1 MNILD
6 RILISN
12 TTLIGHDTQNE
23 ISVQKLL
30 RFLPSVT
37 LFESTE
43 ASEILQH
50 FNSLS
55 HFRDYKLNSLLN
67 DNSINF
73 IVVDLSTL
81 YFNEE
86 KETGDKYQETFSKAK
101 YISNFVKELQ
111 SLLFTLSNTES
122 LVKFKLILLTG
133 IYATMTPMNVQ
144 VEFRG
149 VMTLMYV
156 ADLVIKFLGDTVS
169 IEKDRI
175 RCKGNYFF
183 FTDNRYINNTKQEL
197 REISIKSLFDEI
209 TTTT

>member
-37 LFESTE
+37 LFESAE

-73 IVVDLSTL
+73 IVVDLSTI

-86 KETGDKYQETFSKAK
+86 KETGDKYLSKAK

-149 VMTLMYV
+149 GMTLMYV

-175 RCKGNYFF
+175 
-183 FTDNRYINNTKQEL
+183 TDNRYINNTKQEL

>member
-1 MNILD
+1 
-6 RILISN
+6 LISN
-12 TTLIGHDTQNE
+12 TTLIGFDSQNE

-67 DNSINF
+67 DDSINY

-86 KETGDKYQETFSKAK
+86 RETGDKYQETFSKAK
-101 YISNFVKELQ
+101 YISKFVKELQ

-133 IYATMTPMNVQ
+133 IYVTMTPMNVQ
-144 VEFRG
+144 GHTLRCAEFRG
-149 VMTLMYV
+149 GMTLMYV

-169 IEKDRI
+169 IEKDRL
-175 RCKGNYFF
+175 
-183 FTDNRYINNTKQEL
+183 TDNRYINNTKQEL

>member
-23 ISVQKLL
+23 ISVEKLL

-50 FNSLS
+50 FSSLA

-73 IVVDLSTL
+73 IVVDLTTL

-101 YISNFVKELQ
+101 YISKFVKELQ
-111 SLLFTLSNTES
+111 SLLFTLNTES

-133 IYATMTPMNVQ
+133 LYVTMTPMNVQ

-149 VMTLMYV
+149 GMTLMYV
-156 ADLVIKFLGDTVS
+156 ADLVIKFLGDKVS

-175 RCKGNYFF
+175 
-183 FTDNRYINNTKQEL
+183 TDNRYINNTKQEL

-209 TTTT
+209 ATTT

>member
-6 RILISN
+6 RILLTN
-12 TTLIGHDTQNE
+12 TTLIGYDTQNE

-50 FNSLS
+50 FSSLA
-55 HFRDYKLNSLLN
+55 HFRDYKLDSLLN
-67 DNSINF
+67 DDSINY
-73 IVVDLSTL
+73 IVVDLSTI

-86 KETGDKYQETFSKAK
+86 KETGVKYQETFSKAK
-101 YISNFVKELQ
+101 YISKFVKELQ

-122 LVKFKLILLTG
+122 LIKFKLILLTG
-133 IYATMTPMNVQ
+133 IYATMTPMNAQ

-149 VMTLMYV
+149 GMTLMYV

-175 RCKGNYFF
+175 
-183 FTDNRYINNTKQEL
+183 TDNRYINNTKQEL

-209 TTTT
+209 ATTT

>member
-1 MNILD
+1 MNILQ
-6 RILISN
+6 RVLIANTILI
-12 TTLIGHDTQNE
+12 GYDTQNE

-67 DNSINF
+67 DNTINY
-73 IVVDLSTL
+73 IVVDLSTI

-86 KETGDKYQETFSKAK
+86 RETGDKYQETFSKAK
-101 YISNFVKELQ
+101 SISKFVKELQ
-111 SLLFTLSNTES
+111 SLLFTLSNTDS
-122 LVKFKLILLTG
+122 PIIFKLILLTG
-133 IYATMTPMNVQ
+133 IYSTMTPTNAQ
-144 VEFRG
+144 VEFKG
-149 VMTLMYV
+149 GMTLMYV
-156 ADLVIKFLGDTVS
+156 ADLVLKFLGDTVS

-175 RCKGNYFF
+175 
-183 FTDNRYINNTKQEL
+183 TDNRYINNTTQEL
-197 REISIKSLFDEI
+197 REISIQSLFDEI